1 MKYYLRKL
9 LEGLHYCHSNGIIH
23 RDIKPQ
29 NVLIN
34 SQQKE
39 LKIIDWGL
47 ADYYL
52 PQKEFNVRV
61 ASRYYKGPELL
72 LNNNYYDYSLDIW
85 SAGCWFAAMVLFT

>member
-9 LEGLHYCHSNGIIH
+9 LEGLNYCHSNGIIH

-29 NVLIN
+29 NVLIDR
-34 SQQKE
+34 QEKE

-85 SAGCWFAAMVLFT
+85 STGCWFAAMVLTP